1 MIKVV
6 LFKRSLKIL
15 SGLEGH
21 AQSSQIFNLWSK
33 INDSLFCQFTSL
45 LIIFLPL
52 YRWCCEPTY
61 FTCQMSGLSMVAIL
75 VVAYTVQ
82 S

>member
-45 LIIFLPL
+45 LIIFYQCIGGTASP
-52 YRWCCEPTY
+52 P
-61 FTCQMSGLSMVAIL
+61 IL
-75 VVAYTVQ
+75 LAR
-82 S
+82 